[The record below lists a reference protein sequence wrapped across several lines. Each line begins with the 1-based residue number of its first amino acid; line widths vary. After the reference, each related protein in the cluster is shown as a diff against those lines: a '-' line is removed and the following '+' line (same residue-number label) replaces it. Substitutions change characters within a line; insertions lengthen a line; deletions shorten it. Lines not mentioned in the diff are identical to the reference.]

1 MSLRDTREE
10 ELLLSKDAEV
20 TMKDR
25 SATPETAAD
34 TKFHRRLHSTTTDEI
49 LTELGLLN
57 PHSVFIMLSMG
68 FLWFL
73 SAMPTMSP
81 AYLAPPTH
89 FSENSSFLTVQNE
102 FELQRSVIDPA
113 EMTSSVY
120 FLGNLVLG
128 QMYCMAADRIGRRPV
143 LVWSLIVSGLAG
155 VGAAIAPT
163 FYLMLFGRFIQGSF
177 FNSITMINWVLC
189 CESIAFKG
197 HSYASVIFGVF
208 WVAGYCI
215 ITPIAHFFPSW
226 RALQFMTSLPTLL
239 FGFVMLVSLPE
250 SFDFLITKKKPIKAE
265 KWIKRAQKWG
275 ARKFEC
281 DVMKTIE
288 NETAR
293 IPEETSLMESLRHV
307 VHSSELM
314 LYIAI
319 QTVLWVVDFMIY
331 NALSLMSTDVMDGDA
346 DTSFLFS
353 GLVELPCYFLMPVAL
368 DRLGRRPTVILSHV
382 LSAIALVIMC
392 FLNPAS
398 HPALYMVV
406 WLVAKFGMASAFMCC
421 FVYGSEI
428 FPVQYRNIC
437 LGFCATISN
446 IGAMMSPH
454 CGLLDNVFHGFMYAT
469 FSALCALC
477 AFVTSFL
484 PETKHSR

>member
-1 MSLRDTREE
+1 MTLREAGEE
-10 ELLLSKDAEV
+10 GPLLIPTDPEM
-20 TMKDR
+20 TMKTPD
-25 SATPETAAD
+25 SNAPMKPEKLHATTG
-34 TKFHRRLHSTTTDEI
+34 DEI
-49 LTELGLLN
+49 LAELGLLN
-57 PHSVFIMLSMG
+57 THAIFIMLSMG

-81 AYLAPPTH
+81 AYLAPPTN
-89 FSENSSFLTVQNE
+89 SMDNSSFLSVQDE
-102 FELQRSVIDPA
+102 FNLQRSLVDPA
-113 EMTSSVY
+113 ELTSSVY

-155 VGAAIAPT
+155 AAAAIAPT
-163 FYLMLFGRFIQGSF
+163 FYLMLLGRFIQGSF
-177 FNSITMINWVLC
+177 FNSITMVNWVLC

-197 HSYASVIFGVF
+197 HSYASVVFGVF

-215 ITPIAHFFPSW
+215 ITPIARLFPSW

-239 FGFVMLVSLPE
+239 FGLLMLAILPE
-250 SFDFLITKKKPIKAE
+250 SFGFLIAKKKHASAE
-265 KWIKRAQKWG
+265 AWIKRAQRWG
-275 ARKFEC
+275 GRRFEI
-281 DVMKTIE
+281 DVLKTIE

-293 IPEETSLMESLRHV
+293 VPEETTLAESLRHV
-307 VHSSELM
+307 VHDPKLV
-314 LYIAI
+314 LYMAI

-331 NALSLMSTDVMDGDA
+331 NALSLTSTDVMEGDS

-353 GLVELPCYFLMPVAL
+353 GLVELPCYFLMPIAL
-368 DRLGRRPTVILSHV
+368 EWLGRRPTVILSHV
-382 LSAIALVIMC
+382 LSAAALGTMC
-392 FLNPAS
+392 FLSAAM
-398 HPALYMVV
+398 HPSIYMVV

-454 CGLLDNVFHGFMYAT
+454 CNLLDHVFRGLMFAV
-469 FSALCALC
+469 FAALCAVC
-477 AFVTSFL
+477 AFLTSFL
-484 PETKHSR
+484 PETKHSH